1 MRHIPSTD
9 KRAFAT
15 HLSRDLSA
23 MYGTERKRFSFA
35 VRCNGDRL
43 LTEDWITFMDGS
55 YVRNIV
61 Q

>member
-1 MRHIPSTD
+1 MRHIPSAD
-9 KRAFAT
+9 KRAFAA

-55 YVRNIV
+55 
-61 Q
+61 